1 MKTLL
6 FLIIS
11 LILSCICNNMH
22 AQSDTNFFYHDWVPD
37 FYMYAS
43 VNPHYYPEPFRI
55 DINQDGIL
63 DIEFAIIQN
72 SGGDRFSIKCLNSNT
87 YFGYFTVDASDSIS
101 IEYPNWR
108 NITTYYSQWLVGDPI
123 LDATRIG
130 IKIND
135 GENNYFGWMKVE
147 AKFEQGSPVMRKS
160 LTFDKYALCKIP
172 NYPIVFG
179 QIGITTFIDIP
190 EKTEADI
197 IIDENSNVIVTSL
210 KEIKSLTIINIYG
223 ASVLLKDNIHSKEA
237 IINISSIAKGAY
249 FLRVRYFDDSLYVGK
264 IVNP

>member
-22 AQSDTNFFYHDWVPD
+22 AQSDTNFIYHDWFPD
-37 FYMYAS
+37 VYIYAS
-43 VNPHYYPEPFRI
+43 DAPLYYPPPFQI
-55 DINQDGIL
+55 DVNQDGFF
-63 DIEFAIIQN
+63 DIEFKFQQMSA
-72 SGGDRFSIKCLNSNT
+72 GGPTPFIKCLNGNT
-87 YFGYFTVDASDSIS
+87 YFGYFSIEAGDSITNTS
-101 IEYPNWR
+101 HHWR
-108 NITTYYSQWLVGDPI
+108 NNFITSDNQWLGDR
-123 LDATRIG
+123 DKTRIA
-130 IKIND
+130 IKIKN
-135 GENNYFGWMKVE
+135 GENNYFGWIKVE
-147 AKFEQGSPVMRKS
+147 YKIETPIKVSY
-160 LTFDKYALCKIP
+160 TFDKYALCKIP

-249 FLRVRYFDDSLYVGK
+249 FVRVRYFDDSLYVGK